1 MAQLPGL
8 IHQSRAREAIG
19 FGTCIAQS
27 GFNIFAVGDT
37 AGRVRDSV
45 RLMLDEAALSQPAPS
60 DWVYVYNFADPQ
72 RPKALPL
79 PTGRAPSL
87 QKSVHDLIEE
97 LKAALPAVFES
108 EDYQKQRT
116 AVEQAIQARGQA
128 AFAALN
134 EKAQAKNIA
143 VLRTPTGFTMAPL
156 RDGKIV
162 PPADFNAWPRDE
174 QLAAQQADIE
184 SLEKE
189 LEDTLRG
196 MPRLEK
202 ERRDAVLALERETA
216 RFAMEHPV
224 APVKA
229 AFADL
234 PEVLAHIEEIVKN
247 LLENIHLFTARPEAA
262 DLALA
267 ARLDNALERC
277 EVNVLVARSD
287 HGSTA
292 PVVEELNPTLANLVG
307 RVEYLQ
313 LQGALVTNFRLIKA
327 GALHRANGGT
337 LLLDARALLSEP
349 YSWAALKRALT
360 RREIVIEDVT
370 RFIGLTTTV
379 SLEPDPIPLDV
390 KVVLFG
396 DRMLYYMLSGA
407 DPDLARHFKVLA
419 DFDDELERTTGNE
432 MMLARMVGAMTN
444 EEKLKPLDRDAV
456 ARVIEHASRIA
467 DDQQRLTLRVDLI
480 RDLLTEISHWAGAAG
495 RAVATRADVEHAIG
509 QQIVRVS
516 RIRDLG
522 KSMILRDIA
531 LIATSGSEIGQV
543 NGLSVMQLGG
553 YSFGKPTRITCGVRP
568 GAGRIID
575 IEREVE
581 LGGPLHSKGVLI
593 LSGYLTS
600 HYGQDMPLSLNAS
613 LVFEQSYG
621 GVDGDS
627 ASSTELYA
635 LLSALSGLPL
645 RQDIAVTGSVNQH
658 GVVQAIGGANDKIE
672 GYFDICQGRGLSG
685 TQGVMIP
692 ASNAQHLM
700 LRADVI
706 EACSA
711 GRFSIWPIETIDQGI
726 ALLTGQPVG
735 ERAPMART
743 RKAPSI
749 ARSSIGCSSSPRPAR
764 KPRATTTR
772 EAKSDDPL
780 PSPGSGTPPRRGRSG
795 DHAAGRRVRQD
806 AGRRTACAVRGR
818 GDPAA
823 REQFAVRPRNQPAL
837 VRMASAEARPAGG

>member
-1 MAQLPGL
+1 MPAAPTPLSPDRLYRATDPGALDFATTDEMVQLPGL

-19 FGTCIAQS
+19 FGTCITQS

-45 RLMLDEAALSQPAPS
+45 RLMLDEAALSQPAPL

-72 RPKALPL
+72 RPRALSL
-79 PTGRAPSL
+79 PAGRAPAL
-87 QKSVHDLIEE
+87 QKAVHDLIEE

-108 EDYQKQRT
+108 EDYQKQRG
-116 AVEQAIQARGQA
+116 AVEQAIQAKGQA

-143 VLRTPTGFTMAPL
+143 VLRTPTGFTMAPI

-162 PPADFNAWPRDE
+162 PPADFNAWSRE
-174 QLAAQQADIE
+174 QQLEVQQAIE
-184 SLEKE
+184 SLEKD
-189 LEDTLRG
+189 LEETLRG

-202 ERRDAVLALERETA
+202 EQRDAVLTLERDTA

-224 APVKA
+224 AQVKA

-234 PEVLAHIEEIVKN
+234 PAALAHVDAITKD
-247 LLENIHLFTARPEAA
+247 LLENVQLFAAPQETATDP
-262 DLALA
+262 LA
-267 ARLDNALERC
+267 RF
-277 EVNVLVARSD
+277 EVNVMVSQS
-287 HGSTA
+287 GPNA
-292 PVVEELNPTLANLVG
+292 PVIEELNPTLANLVG

-337 LLLDARALLSEP
+337 LLLDVRSLLSEP
-349 YSWAALKRALT
+349 WSWAALKRALT
-360 RREIVIEDVT
+360 RREIVIEDVA
-370 RFIGLTTTV
+370 RFVGLTATV

-396 DRMLYYMLSGA
+396 DRNLYYLLASV

-419 DFDDELERTTGNE
+419 DFDDELERTTDNE
-432 MMLARMVGAMTN
+432 RMLARMIGGMAKQ
-444 EEKLKPLDRDAV
+444 EGLKPLDHDAV
-456 ARVIEHASRIA
+456 GRVIEHASRIA
-467 DDQQRLTLRVDLI
+467 DDQQRLTLRVELI
-480 RDLLTEISHWAGAAG
+480 QDLLTEISHWAGVAG
-495 RAVATRADVEHAIG
+495 RAVAIREDVEHAIS
-509 QQIVRVS
+509 QQIIRASRV
-516 RIRDLG
+516 RDLG
-522 KSMILRDIA
+522 QSMILRNIA
-531 LIATSGSEIGQV
+531 LIDTAGAHVGQV
-543 NGLSVMQLGG
+543 NGLSVMALGG
-553 YSFGKPTRITCGVRP
+553 YMFGKPTRITCSVRP

-593 LSGYLTS
+593 LSGYMTS
-600 HYGQDMPLSLNAS
+600 RYGQDMPLSLNAS

-645 RQDIAVTGSVNQH
+645 RQDIAVTGSVNQL
-658 GVVQAIGGANDKIE
+658 GVVQAIGGANEKIE
-672 GYFDICQGRGLSG
+672 GYFDICKARGLTG

-692 ASNAQHLM
+692 ASNVQHLM

-706 EACSA
+706 EACAA
-711 GRFSIWPIETIDQGI
+711 GRFTLWPIETIDQGI
-726 ALLTGQPVG
+726 ALLTGHEVG
-735 ERAPMART
+735 ERAPDGSYAAGTVNRAVADRLAAFT
-743 RKAPSI
+743 K
-749 ARSSIGCSSSPRPAR
+749 AR
-764 KPRATTTR
+764 K
-772 EAKSDDPL
+772 EAEVDDSAPDK
-780 PSPGSGTPPRRGRSG
+780 RR
-795 DHAAGRRVRQD
+795 
-806 AGRRTACAVRGR
+806 
-818 GDPAA
+818 
-823 REQFAVRPRNQPAL
+823 
-837 VRMASAEARPAGG
+837 

>member
-1 MAQLPGL
+1 MPAAPTPLSPDRLYRTTDPGALDFATTDEMAQLPGL

-19 FGTCIAQS
+19 FGTCISQP

-45 RLMLDEAALSQPAPS
+45 RLMLDEAALSQPAPP

-72 RPKALPL
+72 RPKALSL
-79 PTGRAPSL
+79 PAGRAPAF
-87 QKSVHDLIEE
+87 QKAVHDLIEE
-97 LKAALPAVFES
+97 LKVALPAVFES
-108 EDYQKQRT
+108 EDYQKQRG
-116 AVEQAIQARGQA
+116 AVEQAIQAKGQT

-134 EKAQAKNIA
+134 EKAQAKNI
-143 VLRTPTGFTMAPL
+143 VILRTPAGFTMAPV

-162 PPADFNAWPRDE
+162 PPDVFNAWPRE
-174 QLAAQQADIE
+174 QQIAVQQAIE
-184 SLEKE
+184 SLEKD

-202 ERRDAVLALERETA
+202 EQRDAVLALERETA
-216 RFAMEHPV
+216 RFAMEHLV
-224 APVKA
+224 AAVKA

-234 PEVLAHIEEIVKN
+234 PGVLAHIDEITKD
-247 LLENIHLFTARPEAA
+247 LLENVHLFAEPREAA
-262 DLALA
+262 ADPMVLM
-267 ARLDNALERC
+267 RLGGALERF
-277 EVNVLVARSD
+277 EVNVMVTQSD
-287 HGSTA
+287 HGSNA
-292 PVVEELNPTLANLVG
+292 PVIEELNPTLANLVG
-307 RVEYLQ
+307 RIEYLQ
-313 LQGALVTNFRLIKA
+313 MQGALVTNFRLIKA

-337 LLLDARALLSEP
+337 LLLDVRALLTEP
-349 YSWAALKRALT
+349 FSWAALKRALT

-390 KVVLFG
+390 KIVLFG
-396 DRMLYYMLSGA
+396 DRMLYYMLSA
-407 DPDLARHFKVLA
+407 VDPDLSRHFKVLA
-419 DFDDELERTTGNE
+419 DFDDELERTAGNE
-432 MMLARMVGAMTN
+432 MMLGRMIGGMAKQ
-444 EEKLKPLDRDAV
+444 EGLQPLDRDAV
-456 ARVIEHASRIA
+456 ARVIEHAARIA
-467 DDQQRLTLRVDLI
+467 DDQQRLTLRVELI
-480 RDLLTEISHWAGAAG
+480 RDLLTEVSHWAGVAG
-495 RAVATRADVEHAIG
+495 RKVATRADVEHAIS

-531 LIATSGSEIGQV
+531 LIDTQGAQVGQV
-543 NGLSVMQLGG
+543 NGLSVMALGG
-553 YSFGKPTRITCGVRP
+553 YMFGKPTRITCSVRP

-600 HYGQDMPLSLNAS
+600 RYGQDKPVSLNAS

-645 RQDIAVTGSVNQH
+645 RQEVAVTGSVNQL

-672 GYFDICQGRGLSG
+672 GYFDICAARGLTG

-692 ASNAQHLM
+692 ASNVQHLM

-706 EACSA
+706 EACAA
-711 GRFSIWPIETIDQGI
+711 GKFSIWPIETIDQGI
-726 ALLTGQPVG
+726 ALLTGHPVG
-735 ERAPMART
+735 ERGADGLYPEGTVNRAVADRLALFA
-743 RKAPSI
+743 K
-749 ARSSIGCSSSPRPAR
+749 AR
-764 KPRATTTR
+764 K
-772 EAKSDDPL
+772 E
-780 PSPGSGTPPRRGRSG
+780 
-795 DHAAGRRVRQD
+795 AAGDDEGEKDEKGKKR
-806 AGRRTACAVRGR
+806 
-818 GDPAA
+818 
-823 REQFAVRPRNQPAL
+823 
-837 VRMASAEARPAGG
+837 